1 MRIYL
6 LGLILSTL
14 FVFSCS
20 FASEE
25 RIQVNTIYSLNDV
38 ISVGIKVKKD
48 LETEFPQATDAKWG
62 FHKSREIAVIRYP
75 TVELARTLGKTAGE
89 EQTEFVEIVE
99 KNIAH
104 GTKVEKTK
112 CRGLK
117 SNRYGFNSKMDSKIN
132 SEIGI
137 GNIMILNKLKFFEDD
152 NSFPTRAAKYWQCV
166 RREPLYSD
174 FVIHG
179 NLVFLGEP
187 LMKDYGQ
194 GQMIESSAKT
204 IEFLEEILDLLPVQ

>member
-62 FHKSREIAVIRYP
+62 FHKSREIAVIRYA
-75 TVELARTLGKTAGE
+75 TVQLARTLGKTAGE

-117 SNRYGFNSKMDSKIN
+117 SNRYGFNNKMRSKVN

-137 GNIMILNKLKFFEDD
+137 GNIMILNKLKIFEDD
-152 NSFPTRAAKYWQCV
+152 INFSSNRVGAVCV